1 MLHLH
6 GEIMRARST
15 VDSGSTRPLG
25 DTCHRGGQLR
35 PHVVWFGGM
44 VPAMDEAE
52 AIAAR
57 AAGASTGARLTSGR
71 VPR

>member
-1 MLHLH
+1 VLHLH

-15 VDSGSTRPLG
+15 VDSGSTRPFGDTDIHLG

-35 PHVVWFGGM
+35 PHVVWFGEM

-52 AIAAR
+52 AIAPR
-57 AAGASTGARLTSGR
+57 AAGA
-71 VPR
+71 